1 MDERVLEK
9 LKVLAES
16 GQVRCILRFQ
26 RNVAKEQERR
36 DRKCGRVGHLS

>member
-1 MDERVLEK
+1 MDEKVLEK

-16 GQVRCILRFQ
+16 AKYDVSFQ